1 MALRAVT
8 FDFWGTL
15 YQARFDG
22 TSREPRTEILQ
33 RYLARQGYEISR
45 ERLRAALDESFERAN
60 EIWLSEQRT
69 ADAPERVGWILK
81 ALGVTLSR
89 DAVIMM
95 TKELEE
101 ASLAEKITL
110 VPGAAETLRE
120 LAHHYTLG
128 LISDTGMTPGRVLR
142 QLMARDGILDLFRH
156 CTFSDETG
164 RAKPHPHQFL
174 DTLGQLG
181 VSPEEAAHV
190 GDLTVT
196 DIVGARNVGM
206 RAVLFT
212 GVTQGQDPSQADAVI
227 ASFDELPTVLD
238 QLSQAISM
246 PNPWGSS

>member
-1 MALRAVT
+1 MTLRAVT

-22 TSREPRTEILQ
+22 ISREPRTDILQ
-33 RYLARQGYEISR
+33 RYLARQGYDFSR
-45 ERLRAALDESFERAN
+45 EQLRAALDESFQRAN

-89 DAVIMM
+89 DTLAEM

-110 VPGAAETLRE
+110 VPGAAETLHE
-120 LAHHYTLG
+120 LANHYALG

-142 QLMARDGILDLFRH
+142 QLMARDGILDLFGH

-164 RAKPHPHQFL
+164 RAKPHPRQFL
-174 DTLGQLG
+174 DTLSQLG
-181 VSPEEAAHV
+181 VPPEEAVHV
-190 GDLTVT
+190 GDLAAT
-196 DIVGARNVGM
+196 DIVGARSVGM

-227 ASFDELPTVLD
+227 ASFDELPLILR
-238 QLSQAISM
+238 QLSQAISV
-246 PNPWGSS
+246 PDPWSSL

>member
-1 MALRAVT
+1 MALQAVT

-33 RYLARQGYEISR
+33 RYLARQGYEIPR
-45 ERLRAALDESFERAN
+45 ERLRAALDESFQRAN
-60 EIWLSEQRT
+60 DIWLSEQRT
-69 ADAPERVGWILK
+69 ADTPERVGWILK

-89 DAVIMM
+89 DTLTAL

-101 ASLAEKITL
+101 VSLTERITL
-110 VPGAAETLRE
+110 VPGVAETLHE
-120 LAHHYTLG
+120 LANSYTLG

-142 QLMARDGILDLFRH
+142 RLMARDGILDLFKH

-164 RAKPHPHQFL
+164 RAKPHPRQFL
-174 DTLGQLG
+174 DTLSQLG
-181 VSPEEAAHV
+181 VSPEEAVHV
-190 GDLTVT
+190 GDLTAT
-196 DIVGARNVGM
+196 DIVGARSVGM

-227 ASFDELPTVLD
+227 ASFEELPAVLHR
-238 QLSQAISM
+238 LS
-246 PNPWGSS
+246 

>member
-1 MALRAVT
+1 MALQAVT

-22 TSREPRTEILQ
+22 TSREPRTDILQ
-33 RYLARQGYEISR
+33 RYLTRQGYEIPR
-45 ERLRAALDESFERAN
+45 ERLRVALDESFQRAGD
-60 EIWLSEQRT
+60 IWLGEQRT

-81 ALGVTLSR
+81 ALGVTLPR
-89 DAVIMM
+89 DVLAAM

-101 ASLAEKITL
+101 ASLADKITL
-110 VPGAAETLRE
+110 VPGAAETLHE
-120 LAHHYTLG
+120 LANHYTLG

-164 RAKPHPHQFL
+164 RAKPHPRQFL
-174 DTLGQLG
+174 DTLNELG
-181 VSPEEAAHV
+181 VSPVEAVHV
-190 GDLTVT
+190 GDLTAT

-212 GVTQGQDPSQADAVI
+212 GVTQGQDASLADAVI
-227 ASFDELPTVLD
+227 ASFDELPAVLHR
-238 QLSQAISM
+238 LCHATSGPSVR
-246 PNPWGSS
+246 P